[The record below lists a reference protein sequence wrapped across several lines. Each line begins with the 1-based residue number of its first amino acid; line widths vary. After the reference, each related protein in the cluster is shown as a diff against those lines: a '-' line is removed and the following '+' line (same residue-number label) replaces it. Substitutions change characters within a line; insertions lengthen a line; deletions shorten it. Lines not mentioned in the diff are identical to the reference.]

1 MRITRQLDDLR
12 LESRPIVLAVGSFD
26 GVHRGHQAVME
37 RAVRAA
43 RDMKGEAWAL
53 TLDPHPLKILKPEV
67 APPLI
72 TSTEHKLR
80 LIEALGLD
88 GCVVMPFT
96 PAVAAEEPADFLK
109 RLKAESPALRELV
122 VGDNWTF
129 GRHAKGNVELAQKLA
144 PSCGFTVTVTEPV
157 IWKGSAI
164 SSTRVRK
171 AVAQGH
177 LADAAEMMGRPFSIL
192 GTVVSGKHVG
202 TQLGFPTANLDPHNE
217 VRPPSGIYAVRV
229 EVGGR
234 RYGGAAFLA
243 ETADA
248 KSTPSG
254 FVVEVHI
261 MGFDDDVY
269 GQDLE
274 MSFVQLLRDVRRFP
288 SRLLLKQQI
297 ERDVEEIRRLLAE
310 AKP

>member
-12 LESRPIVLAVGSFD
+12 LERSPIVLAVGSFD
-26 GVHRGHQAVME
+26 GVHRGHQAVMQ
-37 RAVRAA
+37 RAVASARA
-43 RDMKGEAWAL
+43 RKGEAWAL
-53 TLDPHPLKILKPEV
+53 TLDPHPLKILKPEI

-72 TSTEHKLR
+72 TSTEHKLK
-80 LIEALGLD
+80 LIDTLGVD

-96 PAVAAEEPADFLK
+96 AAVAAEEPVDFLK
-109 RLKAESPALRELV
+109 RLKQEAPSLSELV

-144 PSCGFTVTVTEPV
+144 PSCGFSVTVTDPV
-157 IWKGSAI
+157 IWKGAAI
-164 SSTRVRK
+164 SSTRVRR

-177 LADAAEMMGRPFSIL
+177 LADAEEMMGRPFSIL

-217 VRPPSGIYAVRV
+217 VRPPSAVYAVRV
-229 EVGGR
+229 DVGGR

-254 FVVEVHI
+254 FVVEVYI

-274 MSFVQLLRDVRRFP
+274 MFFVQRLREVRRFP
-288 SRLLLKQQI
+288 SRQLLKEQI
-297 ERDVEEIRRLLAE
+297 ARDVADIRRLLEE